1 MIQSQQER
9 VILSVYRNKSF
20 TKAASE
26 LGVSQPALSAAV
38 NKIEKKLG
46 IRIFERKQT
55 PIRPTEEGM
64 ILIEYL
70 KKTQLEYE
78 VCFHKIDDIVK
89 NKNQKLTI
97 GAPAA
102 YASTYLLDK
111 IVKFNREYS
120 ECKLS
125 VRIATLP
132 ELMDMSEEG
141 MIDCFIST
149 SDKLESDFVIQ
160 KVFTEKIYLCVPR
173 DWKINETMK
182 QYQIQEGISVDGNEI
197 DWKKF
202 SGLELISLEEN
213 QPLQKEINKF
223 LEKQKI
229 SINSRMI
236 VDQAVLGIELAAQGI
251 GMMFSSEV
259 AIMNCRNRERLC
271 LYPLPDDVAE
281 RNLYLAYNGN
291 YYLSDMC
298 RGFIDILKNIEI

>member
-46 IRIFERKQT
+46 IRIFERRQT
-55 PIRPTEEGM
+55 PIHPTEEGM
-64 ILIEYL
+64 VLIEYL
-70 KKTQLEYE
+70 KKAQLEYE
-78 VCFHKIDDIVK
+78 VCFHKIDDIIK

-102 YASTYLLDK
+102 YANTYLPDK
-111 IVKFNREYS
+111 IVKFNREYP

-173 DWKINETMK
+173 DWKINEKMK
-182 QYQIQEGISVDGNEI
+182 QFQVQEGCSVDGDAIN
-197 DWKKF
+197 WKEF
-202 SGLELISLEEN
+202 SSLELISLEEN
-213 QPLQKEINKF
+213 QPLQKEINRF
-223 LEKQKI
+223 LEKEKI
-229 SINSRMI
+229 STNGRMI
-236 VDQAVLGIELAAQGI
+236 VDQVLLGIELAAQGL
-251 GMMFSSEV
+251 GMMFSSEA
-259 AIMNCRNRERLC
+259 AIMGCRNLDRLC
-271 LYPLPDDVAE
+271 LYPLPDDVAK
-281 RNLYLAYNGN
+281 RNLYVAYNGN
-291 YYLSDMC
+291 YYLSDTC
-298 RGFIDILKNIEI
+298 RGFIDILKNNV